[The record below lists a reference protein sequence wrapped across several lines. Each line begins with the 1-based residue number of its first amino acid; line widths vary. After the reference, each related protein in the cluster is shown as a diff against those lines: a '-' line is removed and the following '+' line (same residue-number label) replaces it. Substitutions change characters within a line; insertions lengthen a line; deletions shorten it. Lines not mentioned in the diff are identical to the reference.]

1 MNYKII
7 FPIIGS
13 AIIIIIGSIFV
24 SSPIQEP
31 DNYSDESENLEKQ
44 AIEIVRSY
52 QGIDGKGENMLDVFR
67 TAFDLVYPDQDI
79 FLHSGTKISWIAF
92 EDPPFSNTYQ
102 VQLEIKTSQEDSLFI
117 WNVNLD
123 SKKVWSNQPGA
134 RGMLNKLDQT

>member
-24 SSPIQEP
+24 SSTIQEP
-31 DNYSDESENLEKQ
+31 DNYSNESENLEKQ

-52 QGIDGKGENMLDVFR
+52 QGIDGKGENMLDAFR
-67 TAFDLVYPDQDI
+67 TAFDAVYPDQDI
-79 FLHSGTKISWIAF
+79 FLRPGTKISWIAF

-102 VQLEIKTSQEDSLFI
+102 VQLEIKTTQENSLFI

-134 RGMLNKLDQT
+134 RDMLNKLDRT

>member
-24 SSPIQEP
+24 LSPIQEP
-31 DNYSDESENLEKQ
+31 DNYSNESENLEKQ
-44 AIEIVRSY
+44 AIEIVRLY
-52 QGIDGKGENMLDVFR
+52 QGIDGKGENMLDALR
-67 TAFDLVYPDQDI
+67 TAFNAVYLDEDI
-79 FLHSGTKISWIAF
+79 FLRPDTKISWRAF

-102 VQLEIKTSQEDSLFI
+102 VQLEVKTFQEDSLFI
-117 WNVNLD
+117 WKVNLD
-123 SKKVWSNQPGA
+123 SKKVWSNQQGA

>member
-1 MNYKII
+1 LKLLVI
-7 FPIIGS
+7 FL
-13 AIIIIIGSIFV
+13 
-24 SSPIQEP
+24 SPIQEP
-31 DNYSDESENLEKQ
+31 NNYSNESENLEKQ

-67 TAFDLVYPDQDI
+67 TAFDAVYPGQDI
-79 FLHSGTKISWIAF
+79 FLHPDTKISWRAF

-102 VQLEIKTSQEDSLFI
+102 VQLEIKTFQEDSLFI

-134 RGMLNKLDQT
+134 RGMLNRLD

>member
-31 DNYSDESENLEKQ
+31 DNYSNESENLEKQ

-52 QGIDGKGENMLDVFR
+52 QGIDGKGENMLDALR
-67 TAFDLVYPDQDI
+67 TAFNAVYLDEDI
-79 FLHSGTKISWIAF
+79 FLHPGTKIYWRAF
-92 EDPPFSNTYQ
+92 KDPPFSNTYQ
-102 VQLEIKTSQEDSLFI
+102 VQLEIKTFQEDSLFI
-117 WNVNLD
+117 WKVNLD
-123 SKKVWSNQPGA
+123 SKKVWSNQQGA

>member
-13 AIIIIIGSIFV
+13 AIIIIIGSIFALN
-24 SSPIQEP
+24 PIQEP
-31 DNYSDESENLEKQ
+31 DNYSNESENLEKQ

-67 TAFDLVYPDQDI
+67 TAFDAVYPGQNI
-79 FLHSGTKISWIAF
+79 ILHPDTKISWRAF

-102 VQLEIKTSQEDSLFI
+102 VQLEIKTFQEDSLFI
-117 WNVNLD
+117 WKVNLD
-123 SKKVWSNQPGA
+123 SKKVWSNQQGA

>member
-13 AIIIIIGSIFV
+13 AIIIIIASIFV
-24 SSPIQEP
+24 LSPIQEP
-31 DNYSDESENLEKQ
+31 DNYSNESENLEKQ

-52 QGIDGKGENMLDVFR
+52 QGIDGKGENMLDALR
-67 TAFDLVYPDQDI
+67 TAFNAVYLDEDI
-79 FLHSGTKISWIAF
+79 FLRPDTKIYWGAF

-102 VQLEIKTSQEDSLFI
+102 VQLEIKTFQEDSLFI
-117 WNVNLD
+117 WKVNLD
-123 SKKVWSNQPGA
+123 SKKVWSNQQGA

>member
-7 FPIIGS
+7 FLIIGS

-24 SSPIQEP
+24 LNPMQEP
-31 DNYSDESENLEKQ
+31 DNYSNESENLEKQ
-44 AIEIVRSY
+44 AIEIVQSY
-52 QGIDGKGENMLDVFR
+52 QGIDEKGENIIDAFR
-67 TAFDLVYPDQDI
+67 AAFVAVYPDQDI
-79 FLHSGTKISWIAF
+79 FLHPATKISWRAF

-102 VQLEIKTSQEDSLFI
+102 VQFEIKTSQEDSLFI

-134 RGMLNKLDQT
+134 RAMLNKLDQT